1 MTEQSI
7 HFILLQAE
15 QLIRRITAPL
25 CWYSRQCVPLFRMN
39 LHARNDDYLRGSPK
53 SLKMSIPFRAIL
65 FDLDGTLVNNMM
77 VHHRAWQ
84 RKLKELGLD
93 YSLERVKEE
102 IHGVNLEILERLF
115 SDRFTL
121 KERKQIAWDKEA
133 AYREIFADDFEAN
146 IVPGAIE
153 FIEAAHAIGVPMA
166 IGTAGPKENAEFV
179 VNRLGIEKYMG
190 HIVHSGMVSKGKPNP
205 EVFQQGA
212 DALNIPLEDCLI
224 FEDSVTG
231 AQAAN
236 NARATAIILTTTH
249 HEVEFSEQTVANF
262 RPDFRGLTLEKGEKA
277 FLVTP

>member
-1 MTEQSI
+1 M
-7 HFILLQAE
+7 H
-15 QLIRRITAPL
+15 
-25 CWYSRQCVPLFRMN
+25 
-39 LHARNDDYLRGSPK
+39 
-53 SLKMSIPFRAIL
+53 IPCSALL
-65 FDLDGTLVNNMM
+65 FDLDGTLVDNMM

-115 SDRFTL
+115 GDRFTHE
-121 KERKQIAWDKEA
+121 ERKQIAWDKEA
-133 AYREIFADDFEAN
+133 AYRDIFADDFEAN
-146 IVPGAIE
+146 IVPGALE
-153 FIEAAHAIGVPMA
+153 FIRQAHAVGIPMA

-179 VNRLGIEKYMG
+179 VERLGIESMMG

-212 DALNIPLEDCLI
+212 DALGVPLNQCII

-236 NARATAIILTTTH
+236 NADAPVVLLTTTH
-249 HEVEFSEQTVANF
+249 TEEEFTEQRVANF
-262 RPDFRGLTLEKGEKA
+262 RMSFTGLRIDRTDDGFA
-277 FLVTP
+277 LVDMLSQ